1 MGRSWRCVQSAT
13 LARGARTTY
22 AGPPPRTHE
31 GYISP
36 SRANPDAD
44 VLPRR
49 TWPAIDRD
57 AESRPAKRQR
67 AILVVGAIGA
77 GHHGLGHARRRVLH
91 RRHADAAPAIQC
103 GVLIAGLGPRRACP
117 TDAASAHLPRRAA
130 AAAAHL
136 AHAIAK
142 CRRRGNTLLIPRAA
156 RLSGARAEAALAL
169 CAAAL
174 DDPEVPWQNTDPT
187 GHDTHLPRSHPSPAL
202 QHRLPHLDFGDLRLI
217 FFFVFLASVPSPV
230 APNAVSPTPARRPN
244 VARRDMSRS
253 TSRVIRSNASRS
265 TTPLPANGAGSSI
278 AGERVAPARHNVAA
292 AWLRRLGKIPQ
303 FWVRDRRSASNRD
316 AQPDEPSRRRRAP
329 IASAIA
335 RSRLDQHPRHDP

>member
-169 CAAAL
+169 GAAAL
-174 DDPEVPWQNTDPT
+174 DDPRNSLAEHRPGRARHAP
-187 GHDTHLPRSHPSPAL
+187 PA
-202 QHRLPHLDFGDLRLI
+202 
-217 FFFVFLASVPSPV
+217 V
-230 APNAVSPTPARRPN
+230 
-244 VARRDMSRS
+244 
-253 TSRVIRSNASRS
+253 
-265 TTPLPANGAGSSI
+265 TPLPRLAASLAASGLRRLAPDLLFRLPRFGSKPSGAECRQPNPSQTPQ
-278 AGERVAPARHNVAA
+278 RCPARHEP
-292 AWLRRLGKIPQ
+292 I
-303 FWVRDRRSASNRD
+303 
-316 AQPDEPSRRRRAP
+316 DEPRDP
-329 IASAIA
+329 IERFTIHDSPP
-335 RSRLDQHPRHDP
+335 RQWGWLLDRW